1 MKVQPVILC
10 GGSGTRLW
18 PLSREHF
25 PKQLLALDGDDT
37 LLQATMRR
45 LDGAM
50 PELEESAPPL
60 VVCNR
65 EHRFMVA
72 EQLRSAGVRPG
83 VLIPEPA
90 GRGTAP
96 ALTVAALHARAEG
109 DPVLLVMPA
118 DHAIQDLPAF
128 HDAVARGAALAAA
141 GDIVTFGVPPG
152 LAETGYG
159 YIRVG
164 LEFEPLVRPHA
175 YCVDQFVEKPD
186 HATAR
191 SYVGS
196 GEYLWNSGIFALRAS
211 VWLAALERLR
221 PDILEACELAWR
233 GGSREGD
240 AYALDEEAFS
250 RCPED
255 SIDYA
260 VMERLGG
267 TDAGGAPRAAVV
279 TLEAG
284 WSDVGAWDALWQIGR
299 KDYDGNV
306 VHGDVCAVET
316 RDALLYSQHRL
327 LACVGLSGVVVIET
341 PDAVLVARRDKGQQV
356 KEVVARLR
364 RETRA
369 ECIDHRKVH
378 RPWGSYDSVD
388 LGERFQVKRITVN
401 PGAALSLQ
409 RHYHRAE
416 HWVVVSGTASVT
428 RGGEELLL
436 TENQSIHIPLGVMH
450 RLANPG
456 KLPLQVIEVQTGSYL
471 GEDDIERHHDAY
483 GRVDRALAL
492 APAPKSQA
500 GRA

>member
-1 MKVQPVILC
+1 
-10 GGSGTRLW
+10 
-18 PLSREHF
+18 
-25 PKQLLALDGDDT
+25 
-37 LLQATMRR
+37 
-45 LDGAM
+45 
-50 PELEESAPPL
+50 
-60 VVCNR
+60 
-65 EHRFMVA
+65 
-72 EQLRSAGVRPG
+72 
-83 VLIPEPA
+83 
-90 GRGTAP
+90 
-96 ALTVAALHARAEG
+96 
-109 DPVLLVMPA
+109 
-118 DHAIQDLPAF
+118 
-128 HDAVARGAALAAA
+128 
-141 GDIVTFGVPPG
+141 G

-164 LEFEPLVRPHA
+164 PEFEPFVRPRA

-186 HATAR
+186 LATAR

-221 PDILEACELAWR
+221 PEMLEACERAWR
-233 GGSREGD
+233 GGSRQGD
-240 AYALDEEAFS
+240 ALLLDDAAFCD
-250 RCPED
+250 CPED

-267 TDAGGAPRAAVV
+267 AGSVARAAVV
-279 TLEAG
+279 RLEAG

-306 VHGDVCAVET
+306 VHGDVCALET

-327 LACVGLSGVVVIET
+327 VACVGLSGVVVVET

-356 KEVVARLR
+356 KEVVARLK

-369 ECIDHRKVH
+369 ECVNHRKVH

-388 LGERFQVKRITVN
+388 LGDRFQVKRITVN
-401 PGAALSLQ
+401 PGASLSLQ

-416 HWVVVSGTASVT
+416 HWIVVSGTARIT
-428 RGGEELLL
+428 RGDEELLL
-436 TENQSIHIPLGVMH
+436 AENQSIHIPLGVMH

-456 KLPLQVIEVQTGSYL
+456 KLPLQVIEVQTGAYL

-483 GRVDRALAL
+483 GRADRALAL
-492 APAPKSQA
+492 APAPQTQG
-500 GRA
+500 GRT

>member
-10 GGSGTRLW
+10 GGAGTRLW

-37 LLQATMRR
+37 LLQATARR
-45 LDGAM
+45 LDRAT
-50 PELEESAPPL
+50 PELEESAPPI

-72 EQLRSAGVRPG
+72 EQLRAAGLRLG
-83 VLIPEPA
+83 TLIPEPA
-90 GRGTAP
+90 GRGTAA

-109 DPVLLVMPA
+109 DPVLLAMPA
-118 DHAIQDLPAF
+118 DHVIRDLPAF
-128 HDAVARGAALAAA
+128 RDAVARGVSLASAE
-141 GDIVTFGVPPG
+141 DVVTFGVPPD

-164 LEFEPLVRPHA
+164 VEFEPFQRPRA
-175 YCVDQFVEKPD
+175 YCVDRFVEKPD
-186 HATAR
+186 LATAR

-211 VWLAALERLR
+211 VWLAALARLR
-221 PDILEACELAWR
+221 PDILEACERAYR
-233 GGSREGD
+233 EGSRQGD
-240 AYALDEEAFS
+240 AYVPGEEAFS
-250 RCPED
+250 GCPED

-267 TDAGGAPRAAVV
+267 GAGSVARAAVV
-279 TLEAG
+279 RLEAG
-284 WSDVGAWDALWQIGR
+284 WSDVGAWDALWQVGR
-299 KDYDGNV
+299 KDDDGNV

-327 LACVGLSGVVVIET
+327 VACVGLSGVVVVET
-341 PDAVLVARRDKGQQV
+341 PDAVLVARRDKGQLV
-356 KEVVARLR
+356 KEVVARLK

-369 ECIDHRKVH
+369 ECVNHRKVH

-416 HWVVVSGTASVT
+416 HWIVVSGTARIT
-428 RGGEELLL
+428 RGDDELLL
-436 TENQSIHIPLGVMH
+436 GENQSIHIPLGVMH

-456 KLPLQVIEVQTGSYL
+456 RLPLQVIEVQTGAYL

-483 GRVDRALAL
+483 GRADLAL
-492 APAPKSQA
+492 APAPMVQG